1 MVKIQNKVL
10 NFLSYTNI
18 KILVNPLFEFL
29 TNIMSHFSGA
39 GNVILDVLVL
49 LYYQAN
55 RISLHFAFTKSS
67 RRLGHAVEPFTLQV
81 SIADAFI
88 SPSSCHLQV
97 FLEFRACNGM
107 PSFLSLCI
115 TLYFHPRIL
124 STILL
129 FIFDMHIL
137 VFQSTIT
144 CT

>member
-1 MVKIQNKVL
+1 MVKIQNTVL

-18 KILVNPLFEFL
+18 KILVNPLFESL

-81 SIADAFI
+81 SIAAFI

-97 FLEFRACNGM
+97 FLEFRACNA
-107 PSFLSLCI
+107 LC
-115 TLYFHPRIL
+115 RK
-124 STILL
+124 
-129 FIFDMHIL
+129 
-137 VFQSTIT
+137 
-144 CT
+144 